1 VPSIDISEERGV
13 RFLHFGSPWVQG
25 AMRIARPWSLEL
37 EYTRDLMMPLLLR
50 GGPEWPRTVLQ
61 VGLGAASIT
70 RFLYR
75 YRPLAK
81 LTIVEILPQVV
92 AAARQFFKL
101 PEDPGRI
108 TIMLG
113 DAHEYVARRRGRFDL
128 IVVDGFDE
136 RGRAGM
142 LDSVPFYLNCRA
154 LLSADGM
161 FSANFLTRT
170 RGVSASVRRLREA
183 FDDRVL
189 VLPPSEAGNVVV
201 LAAVGRPVVERLEG
215 LRASARRLARETG
228 LDLASALARLEQS
241 GAAKAGELRL

>member
-1 VPSIDISEERGV
+1 M

-25 AMRIARPWSLEL
+25 AMRIARPWTLEL

-50 GGPEWPRTVLQ
+50 GGREWPRTVLQ

-75 YRPLAK
+75 HRPLAK

-101 PEDPGRI
+101 PEDPRRV
-108 TIMLG
+108 TIMMG
-113 DAHEYVARRRGRFDL
+113 DAQEYAARRRGRFDL

-136 RGRAGM
+136 KGRAGM
-142 LDSVPFYLNCRA
+142 LDTVPFYLNCRA

-161 FSANFLTRT
+161 LSANFLART
-170 RGVSASVRRLREA
+170 RGVSPSVRRLREA
-183 FDDRVL
+183 FDERVL
-189 VLPPSEAGNVVV
+189 ELPPSEAGNVVV
-201 LAAVGRPVVERLEG
+201 LAAVGRPIVERLDD
-215 LRASARRLARETG
+215 LRASARRLGKETG
-228 LDLASALARLEQS
+228 LDLASALARVEQ
-241 GAAKAGELRL
+241 